1 MGECEPYALRLKVR
15 SLRVCMYVCV
25 CVMRVLVL
33 MLRLLFVHAYRFPS
47 ENELLNCKN
56 DEVSVKGRRLPM
68 RRLTMW
74 RLSDY

>member
-25 CVMRVLVL
+25 CVCYEGV
-33 MLRLLFVHAYRFPS
+33 LRLLFVHAYRFPS